1 MCALD
6 AQSLG
11 LHWILQQVFWLW
23 LSRFLNH
30 ALSDPSGC
38 TAVSGCGYQ
47 DLLTMQCQAPVA
59 VRLFLTGYQD
69 LLTMQCQ
76 CTAVSDCGYQDLLTM
91 QCQPLWLYG
100 CFWLWLSGFV
110 NHAMSVYGC
119 FWLWLSGFVNHAVSG
134 PCGCTA
140 VSDCGYQDLL
150 TMQCQ
155 CTAVSDC
162 GYQDLLTMQC
172 QTPVAVRLFLTVV
185 IRIC

>member
-1 MCALD
+1 
-6 AQSLG
+6 
-11 LHWILQQVFWLW
+11 
-23 LSRFLNH
+23 
-30 ALSDPSGC
+30 
-38 TAVSGCGYQ
+38 
-47 DLLTMQCQAPVA
+47 
-59 VRLFLTGYQD
+59 
-69 LLTMQCQ
+69 MQCQ
-76 CTAVSDCGYQDLLTM
+76 CTAVSDCG
-91 QCQPLWLYG
+91 CQP
-100 CFWLWLSGFV
+100 
-110 NHAMSVYGC
+110 
-119 FWLWLSGFVNHAVSG
+119 VSG